1 MPFDVNPSSSET
13 PCKDV
18 IDLSTSH
25 GSTEVIELSLEDDI
39 QIVTPHRTRP
49 YNVMKDIGTAISK
62 GSFSAM
68 YPDDIEHV
76 TTSKDIIEPVITPVI
91 E

>member
-1 MPFDVNPSSSET
+1 MFPITMSFDVNPFSSKT
-13 PCKDV
+13 PSKGV

-25 GSTEVIELSLEDDI
+25 ESMEVIELTLEDDV

-49 YNVMKDIGTAISK
+49 YNVMKDIQTAISK

-76 TTSKDIIEPVITPVI
+76 TTSNDNLSSHH
-91 E
+91 

>member
-39 QIVTPHRTRP
+39 QIVTPHRTHP
-49 YNVMKDIGTAISK
+49 YNVMKDIQTAISK
-62 GSFSAM
+62 PSLSTM

-76 TTSKDIIEPVITPVI
+76 TTSKDMIQSIVTPLY
-91 E
+91 